1 MFNKLLAFAAPAVF
15 SVLVSSLAVV
25 QPAAAQTSNN
35 QQPFPFSA
43 PPSAAERSAMGS
55 GQQQGQGFNPGMANG
70 GFGQQRGFGFNN
82 TGSNTGE
89 EELKN
94 DPQNSQQQNPEIKL
108 PKKPLSGFQQFVFD
122 TTGRI
127 LPNFGDNALQKT
139 VRLNNANQ
147 PVSADY
153 EIGAGDEILVR
164 VWGAV
169 DVNVNAQVDRD
180 GQLTIPSV
188 GTFPVAGVK
197 ARNLD
202 DFLKSQ
208 VGQYYK
214 NFSLS
219 ATLGKLGGVNIYV
232 AGQALAPGMHLV
244 NSTSTLASVVFGV
257 AQPGINGSFRS
268 VQLRRAGQTVATF
281 DLYELLAK
289 GSMKGDRKLQ
299 AGDVVFIG
307 QAGKR
312 VALNIEGPAAAI
324 FELKEGETLANVL
337 ATAGVDTTLLR
348 QDTVL
353 IEGFNAANPQAP
365 RGVEQI
371 SYTRALQEATLRDG
385 DIVTIFQARR
395 AFSNAVTLKGAVADP
410 ARYPHFSGMTVAD
423 LIPNTDVLLQP
434 DYFKKKSALV
444 GYNKS
449 RADRAMQ
456 DPRLQETLTIE
467 EQIEQQQRMK
477 LLSNP
482 PDLFITDPR
491 TGELIENPA
500 AKQFSERKEQA
511 KLGAVEDTVKNLLPT
526 LNWDYAVIERL
537 NRTELKPEVVPFNLR
552 KAMARDPQHN
562 LVLQPGDVVTIFS
575 ADQADIPKA
584 RKTALIK
591 VTGEVAAPGYYQVAP
606 GETLRDVL
614 VKAGGLTQDAFL
626 FGTVLERK
634 SIQKQQEQQYK
645 RALEQAERLLLA
657 ATNANAASALN
668 AADAASVQTQ
678 AANQRLYLER
688 LKERKPDGRVVLE
701 VDPKANSIAE
711 MPPLVL
717 DDGDSITIPTLPT
730 QVGIFGSVYTQ
741 GAFAYQKG
749 RTVFDYLDLAGGAAK
764 SADKGSIFVL
774 RANGTVDSAQ
784 QGWVPFVSGLYGRN
798 ALPGDTIYVPEDFE
812 RVSFMK
818 GLLDISQIFY
828 QVGLGAAAIN
838 VLRD

>member
-1 MFNKLLAFAAPAVF
+1 MLNKLFATVTLTVVLAS
-15 SVLVSSLAVV
+15 SVV
-25 QPAAAQTSNN
+25 AQSQN
-35 QQPFPFSA
+35 QQLPFPFSQS
-43 PPSAAERSAMGS
+43 PSGVSRDQSASGSSSLPFTSDPEFNQNSSMG
-55 GQQQGQGFNPGMANG
+55 Q
-70 GFGQQRGFGFNN
+70 FGQNPNQTENGFWDEKQEGKP
-82 TGSNTGE
+82 
-89 EELKN
+89 EELKL
-94 DPQNSQQQNPEIKL
+94 PEKAL
-108 PKKPLSGFQQFVFD
+108 GGFQQFVFD

-127 LPNFGDNALQKT
+127 LPYFGDNALQKT
-139 VRLNNANQ
+139 VRLDNANQ

-164 VWGAV
+164 VWGAI
-169 DVNVNAQVDRD
+169 DVNVKAKVDRD

-202 DFLKSQ
+202 EFLKSQ

-214 NFSLS
+214 NFNLS
-219 ATLGKLGGVNIYV
+219 ATLGKLGGVTIYV
-232 AGQALAPGMHLV
+232 AGQALAPGMHMV
-244 NSTSTLASVVFGV
+244 NSTSSLASVVFSV
-257 AQPGINGSFRS
+257 AQPGLNGSFRN
-268 VQLRRAGQTVATF
+268 VQLRRGGETVATF
-281 DLYELLAK
+281 DLYDLLAK
-289 GSMKGDRKLQ
+289 GAMKGDRKLQ

-312 VALNIEGPAAAI
+312 VALNVEGPTAAI
-324 FELKEGETLANVL
+324 FELKEGETLADVL

-353 IEGFNAANPQAP
+353 IEGFNPSNPRSP
-365 RGVEQI
+365 RGVEQLAY
-371 SYTRALQEATLRDG
+371 SRALNEATLRDG
-385 DIVTIFQARR
+385 DIVTIFQTRR
-395 AFSNAVTLKGAVADP
+395 EFSNAVTLKGAVADP
-410 ARYPHFSGMTVAD
+410 ARYPYSSGMTIAD
-423 LIPNTDVLLQP
+423 LIPNTDVLIQP

-444 GYNKS
+444 GYSKS
-449 RADRAMQ
+449 RADRSFQ
-456 DPRLQETLTIE
+456 DSRLQETLTVE
-467 EQIEQQQRMK
+467 EQIEQQQRMR
-477 LLSNP
+477 LVSNP

-500 AKQFSERKEQA
+500 AKSFKARREQDR
-511 KLGAVEDTVKNLLPT
+511 LTAVEDTIKNLLPQ

-537 NRTELKPEVVPFNLR
+537 NRAELKPVLVPFNLR
-552 KAMARDPQHN
+552 KAMARDPEHN

-575 ADQADIPKA
+575 AEEADIPKS

-614 VKAGGLTQDAFL
+614 VKAGGITADAYL
-626 FGTVLERK
+626 FGTKLERK
-634 SIQKQQEQQYK
+634 SIQKQQEVQYK

-657 ATNANAASALN
+657 ATNANAASAFN

-678 AANQRLYLER
+678 AANQKLYLER
-688 LKERKPDGRVVLE
+688 LKSRTPDGRVVLE
-701 VDPKANSIAE
+701 VSPKAVSIAE
-711 MPPLVL
+711 LPPLVL
-717 DDGDSITIPTLPT
+717 DDGDSITIPTTPS

-741 GAFAYQKG
+741 GAFAYQQG
-749 RTVFDYLDLAGGAAK
+749 RTVFDYLSLAGGAAK
-764 SADKGSIFVL
+764 SADDGSIFVL
-774 RANGTVDSAQ
+774 RANGSVDSAQ
-784 QGWVPFVSGLYGRN
+784 QGWVPFVSGLYGKN

-838 VLRD
+838 VLQD

>member
-1 MFNKLLAFAAPAVF
+1 MFNKLLAVAALSVGFSLSAFAQSP
-15 SVLVSSLAVV
+15 SQL
-25 QPAAAQTSNN
+25 
-35 QQPFPFSA
+35 PFPFSQA
-43 PPSAAERSAMGS
+43 PSAAERNAMGGS
-55 GQQQGQGFNPGMANG
+55 GAGFDPASAGSG
-70 GFGQQRGFGFNN
+70 GFAQQRGFGGNN
-82 TGSNTGE
+82 IDETEPTGSG
-89 EELKN
+89 K
-94 DPQNSQQQNPEIKL
+94 QQAAEVQL
-108 PKKPLSGFQQFVFD
+108 PTKPLSGFQQFVFD

-127 LPNFGDNALQKT
+127 LPNFGDRSLQKT
-139 VRLNNANQ
+139 VRLDNANQ

-169 DVNVNAQVDRD
+169 DVNVKARVDRD

-214 NFSLS
+214 NFNLS

-244 NSTSTLASVVFGV
+244 NSTSTLASVVFSV
-257 AQPGINGSFRS
+257 AQPGINGSFRN
-268 VQLRRAGQTVATF
+268 VQLRRGGETVATF
-281 DLYELLAK
+281 DLYELLAN

-312 VALNIEGPAAAI
+312 IALNVEGPAAAI

-371 SYTRALQEATLRDG
+371 SYARALQEATLRDG

-395 AFSNAVTLKGAVADP
+395 EFSNAVTLKGAVADP
-410 ARYPHFSGMTVAD
+410 ARYPYFSGMTIAD
-423 LIPNTDVLLQP
+423 LIPNTDVLIQP
-434 DYFKKKSALV
+434 DYFKKKGALV
-444 GYNKS
+444 GYSKN

-467 EQIEQQQRMK
+467 EQIEQQQRLK
-477 LLSNP
+477 LISNP
-482 PDLFITDPR
+482 PDLFVTDPR
-491 TGELIENPA
+491 TGELVENPA
-500 AKQFSERKEQA
+500 AKQFSEQREQA
-511 KLGAVEDTVKNLLPT
+511 KLGAVEDTVKNLIPA

-537 NRTELKPEVVPFNLR
+537 NRVELKPVLLPFNLR

-575 ADQADIPKA
+575 AEEADIPKA

-591 VTGEVAAPGYYQVAP
+591 VTGEVAAPGFYQVAP

-614 VKAGGLTQDAFL
+614 VKAGGLTGDAYL
-626 FGTVLERK
+626 FGTKLTRK
-634 SIQKQQEQQYK
+634 AIMKQQEEQYK
-645 RALEQAERLLLA
+645 KALEQAERLLLA

-668 AADAASVQTQ
+668 PAEAANVQAR
-678 AANQRLYLER
+678 AANQRQYLEKLR
-688 LKERKPDGRVVLE
+688 ATKPDGRVVLD
-701 VDPKANSIAE
+701 VQPKAQSIAE

-717 DDGDSITIPTLPT
+717 EDGDSIAVPSLPG
-730 QVGIFGSVYTQ
+730 QVAIFGSVYTQ
-741 GAFAYQKG
+741 GAFAYEKG
-749 RTVFDYLDLAGGAAK
+749 NTVFDYLSLAGGAAK
-764 SADKGSIFVL
+764 SSDKGSIFVL

-784 QGWVPFVSGLYGRN
+784 QGWIPFVSGLYGKQ
-798 ALPGDTIYVPEDFE
+798 ALPGDAIYVPEDFE

-828 QVGLGAAAIN
+828 QVGLGAAAIKAIQ
-838 VLRD
+838 D

>member
-1 MFNKLLAFAAPAVF
+1 MFNKLLAVAALSVGFSLSAFAQSP
-15 SVLVSSLAVV
+15 SQL
-25 QPAAAQTSNN
+25 
-35 QQPFPFSA
+35 PFPFSQA
-43 PPSAAERSAMGS
+43 PSAAERNAMGGS
-55 GQQQGQGFNPGMANG
+55 GAGFDPTAAGSG
-70 GFGQQRGFGFNN
+70 GFAQQRGFGSSNLGANN
-82 TGSNTGE
+82 IDETQSTSTN
-89 EELKN
+89 
-94 DPQNSQQQNPEIKL
+94 QQQALEANL
-108 PKKPLSGFQQFVFD
+108 PTKPLSGFQQFVFD

-127 LPNFGDNALQKT
+127 LPNFGDRSLQKT
-139 VRLNNANQ
+139 VRLDNSNQ

-169 DVNVNAQVDRD
+169 DVNVKARVDRD

-214 NFSLS
+214 NFNLS

-244 NSTSTLASVVFGV
+244 NSTSTLASVVFSV
-257 AQPGINGSFRS
+257 AQPGINGSFRN
-268 VQLRRAGQTVATF
+268 VQLRRAGETVATF
-281 DLYELLAK
+281 DLYELLAN

-312 VALNIEGPAAAI
+312 VALNVEGPAAAI

-371 SYTRALQEATLRDG
+371 SYARALQEATLRDG

-395 AFSNAVTLKGAVADP
+395 EFSNAVTLKGAVADP
-410 ARYPHFSGMTVAD
+410 ARYPYFSGMTIAD
-423 LIPNTDVLLQP
+423 LIPNTDVLIQP
-434 DYFKKKSALV
+434 DYFKKKGALV
-444 GYNKS
+444 GYSKN

-467 EQIEQQQRMK
+467 EQIEQQQRLK
-477 LLSNP
+477 LISNP

-500 AKQFSERKEQA
+500 AKQFSEQREQA
-511 KLGAVEDTVKNLLPT
+511 KLGAVEDTVKNLIPA

-537 NRTELKPEVVPFNLR
+537 NRVELKPVLLPFNLR

-575 ADQADIPKA
+575 AEEADIPKA

-591 VTGEVAAPGYYQVAP
+591 VTGEVAAPGFYQVAP

-614 VKAGGLTQDAFL
+614 VKAGGLTGDAYL
-626 FGTVLERK
+626 FGTKLTRK
-634 SIQKQQEQQYK
+634 AIMKQQEEQYK
-645 RALEQAERLLLA
+645 KALEQAERLLLA

-668 AADAASVQTQ
+668 PAEAANVQAQ
-678 AANQRLYLER
+678 AANQRQYLEKLR
-688 LKERKPDGRVVLE
+688 ATKPDGRVVLD
-701 VDPKANSIAE
+701 VQPKAQSIAE

-717 DDGDSITIPTLPT
+717 EDGDSIAVPSLPG
-730 QVGIFGSVYTQ
+730 QVAIFGSVYTQ
-741 GAFAYQKG
+741 GAFAYEKG
-749 RTVFDYLDLAGGAAK
+749 NTVFDYLSLAGGAAK
-764 SADKGSIFVL
+764 SSDKGSIFVL

-784 QGWVPFVSGLYGRN
+784 QGWIPFVSGLYGKQ
-798 ALPGDTIYVPEDFE
+798 ALPGDAIYVPEDFE

-828 QVGLGAAAIN
+828 QVGLGAAAIKAIQ
-838 VLRD
+838 D

>member
-1 MFNKLLAFAAPAVF
+1 MFNKLLAVAALSVGFSLSAFAQSP
-15 SVLVSSLAVV
+15 SQL
-25 QPAAAQTSNN
+25 
-35 QQPFPFSA
+35 PFPFSQA
-43 PPSAAERSAMGS
+43 PSAAERNAMGGS
-55 GQQQGQGFNPGMANG
+55 GAGFDPAAAGSG
-70 GFGQQRGFGFNN
+70 GFAQQRGFGSSNLGANN
-82 TGSNTGE
+82 IDETQSTSTN
-89 EELKN
+89 
-94 DPQNSQQQNPEIKL
+94 QQQAPEVKL
-108 PKKPLSGFQQFVFD
+108 PTKPLSGFQQFVFD

-127 LPNFGDNALQKT
+127 LPNFGDRSLQKT
-139 VRLNNANQ
+139 VRLDNANQ

-169 DVNVNAQVDRD
+169 DVNVKARVDRD

-214 NFSLS
+214 NFNLS

-244 NSTSTLASVVFGV
+244 NSTSTLASVVFSV
-257 AQPGINGSFRS
+257 AQPGINGSFRN
-268 VQLRRAGQTVATF
+268 VQLRRAGETVATF
-281 DLYELLAK
+281 DLYELLAN

-312 VALNIEGPAAAI
+312 IALNVEGPAAAI

-353 IEGFNAANPQAP
+353 IEGFSAANPKAP

-371 SYTRALQEATLRDG
+371 SYARALQEATLRDG

-395 AFSNAVTLKGAVADP
+395 EFSNAVTLKGAVADP
-410 ARYPHFSGMTVAD
+410 ARYPHFSGMTIAD
-423 LIPNTDVLLQP
+423 LIPNTDVLIQP

-444 GYNKS
+444 GYSKD
-449 RADRAMQ
+449 RADRALQ
-456 DPRLQETLTIE
+456 DPLVKE
-467 EQIEQQQRMK
+467 MF
-477 LLSNP
+477 NV
-482 PDLFITDPR
+482 D
-491 TGELIENPA
+491 
-500 AKQFSERKEQA
+500 ERAQLEMDKDQSR
-511 KLGAVEDTVKNLLPT
+511 LGAVEDTIKNLIPT

-537 NRTELKPEVVPFNLR
+537 DRTELKPVLLPFNLR
-552 KAMARDPQHN
+552 KAMARDPKHN
-562 LVLQPGDVVTIFS
+562 LLLQAGDVVTIFS
-575 ADQADIPKA
+575 AEEADIPKA

-591 VTGEVAAPGYYQVAP
+591 VTGEVAAPGFYQVAP

-626 FGTVLERK
+626 FGTKLERR
-634 SIQKQQEQQYK
+634 SIQKQQEEQYK

-678 AANQRLYLER
+678 ATNQRLYLER
-688 LKERKPDGRVVLE
+688 LKERKPDGRVVFE
-701 VDPKANSIAE
+701 VDPKATSIAE
-711 MPPLVL
+711 LPPLVL
-717 DDGDSITIPTLPT
+717 DDGDSITVPTLPT

-838 VLRD
+838 VLQD